1 MLGAGKAQEFFNLYS
16 RKGRAAEF
24 SRRPHPSVA
33 SRVYTTAGHGES
45 HDARLARPHH
55 HSTAHENA
63 IPISGWGAAPGQQSM
78 HRAAPHSTIQSPRAE
93 SDRGPCEALHD
104 MFGSSE
110 KRPPLPFAAPPRPHK
125 VRQTTRHAADK
136 DRMEDKAQS
145 YAKERR
151 HFPSCPKEECTNA
164 QREAAAFPAPDA
176 RGHGGQATGQPA
188 EERSNRR
195 TREENTW
202 LAANDHAPRVRKTG
216 QAPR

>member
-1 MLGAGKAQEFFNLYS
+1 MPARHKSFLICIRERSGLPISAAGHTHPWL
-16 RKGRAAEF
+16 AEYT
-24 SRRPHPSVA
+24 RRPDTARATMLVLPALTITAPPMKTPSL
-33 SRVYTTAGHGES
+33 SRGGGPPQANRACIELRPTPPFNRHVLSQTEDHAKLSTTCS
-45 HDARLARPHH
+45 ARAR
-55 HSTAHENA
+55 SA
-63 IPISGWGAAPGQQSM
+63 
-78 HRAAPHSTIQSPRAE
+78 
-93 SDRGPCEALHD
+93 
-104 MFGSSE
+104 
-110 KRPPLPFAAPPRPHK
+110 PPLPFAAPPRPHK